1 MCRPR
6 AIDRSCLLSNASSKG
21 GNREIPHFTEQL
33 RAILHIDRSQ
43 RTGIKGVKP
52 DWRHSVEC
60 DGVRPVTRRSGYAG
74 CRDRQVDGVL
84 YIVMVNTIVTK
95 CQTMKPKDRREA
107 TWLA

>member
-1 MCRPR
+1 MGRTVADRACRR
-6 AIDRSCLLSNASSKG
+6 DWKLGLA
-21 GNREIPHFTEQL
+21 
-33 RAILHIDRSQ
+33 
-43 RTGIKGVKP
+43 P

-74 CRDRQVDGVL
+74 CRDGQLDGVP
-84 YIVMVNTIVTK
+84 YIVMVSTIVTK